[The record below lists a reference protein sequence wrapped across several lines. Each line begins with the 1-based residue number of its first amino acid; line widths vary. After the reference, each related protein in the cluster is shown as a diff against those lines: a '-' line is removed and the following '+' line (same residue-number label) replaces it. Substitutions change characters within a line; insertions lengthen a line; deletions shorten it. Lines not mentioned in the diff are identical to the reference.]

1 MNLNDMNST
10 PDAEAREALL
20 ACCGARGWADRMLAS
35 RPFRDAAALHASA
48 EAIWTSLTPADWLEA
63 YSQHPSIGANA
74 AGWSRQEQSGMSEA
88 SRDTAETMRKANEEY
103 ERKFGWIFIVC
114 ASGKSAEDML
124 HLLQQRIENDPAKE
138 LRIAASEQS
147 KIMHLRLDKLLA
159 E

>member
-63 YSQHPSIGANA
+63 FSQHPRIGSNA

-88 SRDTAETMRKANEEY
+88 GHDTAETMRRANEEY
-103 ERKFGWIFIVC
+103 QRKFGWIFIVY
-114 ASGKSAEDML
+114 ATGKSAEDML
-124 HLLQQRIENDPAKE
+124 TLLQQRLQNDPGEE
-138 LRIAASEQS
+138 LQIAACEQS
-147 KIMHLRLDKLLA
+147 RIMHLRLDKLLK

>member
-1 MNLNDMNST
+1 VNLDDMNSA
-10 PDAEAREALL
+10 PDAKAREALL
-20 ACCGARGWADRMLAS
+20 ACCGARTWVDQMLAS

-48 EAIWTSLTPADWLEA
+48 EAIWASLSSADWLEA
-63 YSQHPSIGANA
+63 YSQHPTIGSNA
-74 AGWSRQEQSGMSEA
+74 DGWSRQEQSGMFVA
-88 SRDTAETMRKANEEY
+88 SRDTAETMRRANEEY
-103 ERKFGWIFIVC
+103 QRKFGWIFIVC

-124 HLLQQRIENDPAKE
+124 HLLQQRLENDPAEE